1 MVTVLNS
8 EFIFNLN
15 QIKRMY
21 IDAFKTLAD
30 ETGYNQNQLD
40 ILLFLANNP
49 TYDTAAQISQYRNM
63 VKSQV
68 SSSIARL
75 TADGLISAEDDETD
89 KRARKLTLTK
99 TADEVTEKAL
109 VIQKTFV
116 KKIFAGFSADEIRDL
131 RTLAD
136 KLMTNVKE
144 GSNGLD

>member
-1 MVTVLNS
+1 
-8 EFIFNLN
+8 
-15 QIKRMY
+15 MY
-21 IDAFKTLAD
+21 IDAFKSLAD

-75 TADGLISAEDDETD
+75 TADGLISAEDDESD
-89 KRARKLTLTK
+89 KRVRKLTLTK
-99 TADEVTEKAL
+99 TAAEVTEKAL

-116 KKIFAGFSADEIRDL
+116 KKIFAGFSADEIREL